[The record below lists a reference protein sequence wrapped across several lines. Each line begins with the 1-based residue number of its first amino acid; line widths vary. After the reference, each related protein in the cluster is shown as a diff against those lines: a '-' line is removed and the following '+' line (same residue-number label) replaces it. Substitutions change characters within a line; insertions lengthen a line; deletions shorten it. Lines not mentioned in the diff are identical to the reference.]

1 MLKALLNIHQDLHA
15 LIGKYLKTIQLQ
27 FLKKS
32 LTLNEPIYVGFTV
45 LELNK
50 WEIDNFHYNFMK
62 KNFKR
67 CKLLFT
73 DTDNLCH
80 EFDEVLAKKLINI
93 KYYLI

>member
-27 FLKKS
+27 FLKKY

-45 LELNK
+45 VELNK
-50 WEIDNFHYNFMK
+50 WEIYNFHYNFMK

-67 CKLLFT
+67 CKLLFA

>member
-1 MLKALLNIHQDLHA
+1 
-15 LIGKYLKTIQLQ
+15 
-27 FLKKS
+27 
-32 LTLNEPIYVGFTV
+32 
-45 LELNK
+45 
-50 WEIDNFHYNFMK
+50 MK

-93 KYYLI
+93 NYYLI